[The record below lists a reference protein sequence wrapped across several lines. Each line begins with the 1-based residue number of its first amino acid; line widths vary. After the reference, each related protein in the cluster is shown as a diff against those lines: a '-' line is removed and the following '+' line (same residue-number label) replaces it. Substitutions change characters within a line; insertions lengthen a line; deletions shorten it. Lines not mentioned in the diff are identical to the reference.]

1 MAAGRQSVL
10 GKRES
15 YKHDSVKEFQYSKYD
30 DSLAKEDREEGEILV
45 DGDEA
50 LPPPEKRRKFS
61 PIVWDLAE
69 KKAKISSNDRVT
81 HVAESLSRSPVDEQ
95 SAEEKGVLSE
105 FSLNSSCVVDESD
118 MQGWNITKSKWASDD
133 LSPMGDDDKY
143 KQDKRS
149 LSSEDG
155 GCSGSTITRSD
166 VDDEVSD
173 SPSDSFENSDLMHV
187 QRNFNMCQSCR
198 TVSEF
203 EMIKKINEGTYGVV
217 YKAKDKRT
225 GETVALKKVKMEKER
240 EGFPMSALREMNI
253 LLSLDHPSIVDVK
266 EVVVDDDDK
275 DDGTYMVM
283 EHMQYD
289 LKQLME
295 VRTQPFSM
303 GEIKSFM
310 KQLLEGVKY
319 LHDNWILHRDLKT
332 SNILLNKEGKL
343 KICDFGMSRQY
354 GSPLKPYTSLVVTL
368 WYRAPELLL
377 GAKKY
382 SKAIDMWSLGCI
394 MAELFSREP
403 LFRGKTEIEQLDKIF
418 RTLGTPDEKIWPG
431 FSKLPGSKAKFVKQR
446 CSMLRMKFPAAS
458 FTGLP
463 VLSESGFDLLSK
475 LLAYDPD
482 KRISA
487 EAALQHDWFQ

>member
-15 YKHDSVKEFQYSKYD
+15 YKHDSVKEFVYCKYD
-30 DSLAKEDREEGEILV
+30 DSSAKEDREEGEIFF
-45 DGDEA
+45 DGDEV
-50 LPPPEKRRKFS
+50 LPPSEKRRKFS

-69 KKAKISSNDRVT
+69 KKAKISSKDGVK
-81 HVAESLSRSPVDEQ
+81 HVAESLSRSPADEQ
-95 SAEEKGVLSE
+95 SPEGKAVLSE
-105 FSLNSSCVVDESD
+105 SSQNSSCVDESE

-149 LSSEDG
+149 SSLEVG
-155 GCSGSTITRSD
+155 GSSGSTITGSD
-166 VDDEVSD
+166 IDDEVSD
-173 SPSDSFENSDLMHV
+173 SPSDSFENSDMMHV
-187 QRNFNMCQSCR
+187 QRGFNMCQSCR

-217 YKAKDKRT
+217 YKAKDKMT
-225 GETVALKKVKMEKER
+225 GEIVALKKVKMEKER
-240 EGFPMSALREMNI
+240 EGFPLSALREMNI

-266 EVVVDDDDK
+266 EVVVDDDDR

-295 VRTQPFSM
+295 ARNQPFSL

-332 SNILLNKEGKL
+332 SNILMNKEGHL

-354 GSPLKPYTSLVVTL
+354 GSPHKPYTSLVVTL
-368 WYRAPELLL
+368 WYR
-377 GAKKY
+377 
-382 SKAIDMWSLGCI
+382 
-394 MAELFSREP
+394 
-403 LFRGKTEIEQLDKIF
+403 
-418 RTLGTPDEKIWPG
+418 
-431 FSKLPGSKAKFVKQR
+431 
-446 CSMLRMKFPAAS
+446 
-458 FTGLP
+458 
-463 VLSESGFDLLSK
+463 
-475 LLAYDPD
+475 
-482 KRISA
+482 
-487 EAALQHDWFQ
+487 